1 MMYRLGQMHGAKNCV
16 ILPDSIE
23 RLKKMYNPKVL
34 VHEKP
39 QKFVLPPEC
48 KILG

>member
-1 MMYRLGQMHGAKNCV
+1 MMYRLGQKCTVVKTV

-39 QKFVLPPEC
+39 RSLNFHRM
-48 KILG
+48 